1 MLLRISSMKLNVIT
15 SNEYLAEIIIK
26 NDIEQLLIKYKHE
39 NNIDEQKKTAKQMNH
54 INLFVTCQDVQINML
69 FFKTYLFIKRGII

>member
-15 SNEYLAEIIIK
+15 SSEYLAEIIIK

-39 NNIDEQKKTAKQMNH
+39 NNIDEQKKLQNK
-54 INLFVTCQDVQINML
+54 
-69 FFKTYLFIKRGII
+69 

>member
-39 NNIDEQKKTAKQMNH
+39 NNIDEQKKLQNK
-54 INLFVTCQDVQINML
+54 
-69 FFKTYLFIKRGII
+69 

>member
-1 MLLRISSMKLNVIT
+1 MKLNVIT

-39 NNIDEQKKTAKQMNH
+39 NNIDEQRNCKTNKPHKFVRNVSRRSNKHVVLQ
-54 INLFVTCQDVQINML
+54 NLS
-69 FFKTYLFIKRGII
+69 TY